1 MCGLN
6 VFDKKIIFSLA
17 ILLQHLIHIAMYKV
31 QIVSVLASDN
41 KSLTEMQKKINQWI
55 TVGLIKKYEL
65 HTTATHVIFNI
76 CLKKEA

>member
-1 MCGLN
+1 
-6 VFDKKIIFSLA
+6 
-17 ILLQHLIHIAMYKV
+17 MYKV